1 MNYDNVWLLS
11 NVELGML
18 WVQSIINHGLW
29 MMHLDATFRKLQW
42 KLKLGNRDLKGGV
55 VDRLE
60 LGGWSS
66 KSYQNSDLI
75 INVVTYDSSL
85 MIDHES

>member
-1 MNYDNVWLLS
+1 MNYDSVWLLS

-18 WVQSIINHGLW
+18 WVQSTINHGLW
-29 MMHLDATFRKLQW
+29 MMDLDATYGKLQW

-66 KSYQNSDLI
+66 KSKFRFDC
-75 INVVTYDSSL
+75 
-85 MIDHES
+85 

>member
-1 MNYDNVWLLS
+1 
-11 NVELGML
+11 
-18 WVQSIINHGLW
+18 